1 MSFAS
6 GLAELTCA
14 PRSTVMA
21 RTDLMME
28 TIKMSS
34 EAIKAI
40 KRSARADQLW
50 AAIIKMSSEAIK
62 AIKIGAR
69 GPALGGCVV
78 KPLSILGAQR
88 LEVLHPWHRSA
99 M

>member
-1 MSFAS
+1 
-6 GLAELTCA
+6 
-14 PRSTVMA
+14 MA

-50 AAIIKMSSEAIK
+50 AAIKMSSEAIK